1 MYKLM
6 ICVGVLLAASLTA
19 NAVTVYAPNGL
30 ERPLDG
36 PDSLITFD
44 TNDPTNYTTVGSMNV
59 PDIGFGGMDFD
70 ADGNLWAYASLYKS
84 TGGAAGG
91 LYSVNMATGQATPQ
105 GTLSTQS
112 LDDIAFNPVDG
123 QMYGI
128 RSQFTTTRLFT
139 INLTTGAVSLV
150 GSFTGLPQT
159 QRNVGFAID
168 SQGAFYLHD
177 VGEDVIYKGDGMA
190 MSELYQLT
198 QDTNFQQ
205 GMTIDWSRDDMGYHP
220 AVGYGEYPHYFSQLN
235 TFTTDGSSYVLG
247 PEFGPDN
254 PGDGLPPVECGD
266 VAVVPIPEPSS
277 LLLLLSVGALL
288 RRR

>member
-6 ICVGVLLAASLTA
+6 ICVGVLLATSLTA
-19 NAVTVYAPNGL
+19 NAVIVYAPNGL

-44 TNDPTNYTTVGSMNV
+44 TADPTNYTVVGSLNV

-70 ADGNLWAYASLYKS
+70 ADGNLWAYAALYKS

-91 LYSVNMATGQATPQ
+91 LYSVDMTTGQATPQ
-105 GTLSTQS
+105 GTLSPQP

-128 RSQFTTTRLFT
+128 RSQFTETRLFK
-139 INLTTGAVSLV
+139 IDLASGAVALQGTFS
-150 GSFTGLPQT
+150 GLPSL

-190 MSELYQLT
+190 MTELYHLT
-198 QDTNFQQ
+198 QDTNFAQ
-205 GMTIDWSRDDMGYHP
+205 GMTIDWSRDDMGYHA

-254 PGDGLPPVECGD
+254 PVDGLPPVECGD
-266 VAVVPIPEPSS
+266 VAVVPVPEPSS
-277 LLLLLSVGALL
+277 LLLVLAVGGLL